1 MPGHL
6 NGARPGLLKQ
16 RGFSLVETMVALV
29 VGLAVTA
36 AALSSYMGNR
46 NTYKQIEGIAR
57 LQETARI
64 AAALLESDI
73 RQADGSLCRKGL
85 TLDNQS
91 GNNNWPAQPT
101 NGIQGFDSVAMD
113 VGDSITYARQPGTDS
128 FTVWSANANPMAQVI
143 SVGVAPGGTRFF
155 LDKPANVANLA
166 VGSLAVVCNYGA
178 EVLFTVSTI
187 SGNAITTN
195 VPIQTLNVFGP
206 GSLIT
211 ALEANHWYIS
221 NKTIPTNGS
230 LNNLALRRS
239 TLSANRLPSLEI
251 VENVSDMQITYL
263 AGDANGRPTASTYVD
278 ATRINN
284 WSQVLAV
291 RITLTLTSPEA
302 IAVGAGGAA
311 SAETYQVPITA
322 AIRSRLP

>member
-1 MPGHL
+1 
-6 NGARPGLLKQ
+6 
-16 RGFSLVETMVALV
+16 
-29 VGLAVTA
+29 
-36 AALSSYMGNR
+36 
-46 NTYKQIEGIAR
+46 
-57 LQETARI
+57 
-64 AAALLESDI
+64 
-73 RQADGSLCRKGL
+73 L

-101 NGIQGFDSVAMD
+101 NGIQGFDSVATD
-113 VGDSITYARQPGTDS
+113 VGDSNTYARQTGTDS

-143 SVGVAPGGTRFF
+143 SVGVAPGGTRFS
-155 LDKPANVANLA
+155 LDKPVNLA

-187 SGNAITTN
+187 SGNTITTN
-195 VPIQTLNVFGP
+195 VPIQTLQVFGP

-230 LNNLALRRS
+230 LNNLSLRRS
-239 TLSANRLPSLEI
+239 TLSANRAPSLEI